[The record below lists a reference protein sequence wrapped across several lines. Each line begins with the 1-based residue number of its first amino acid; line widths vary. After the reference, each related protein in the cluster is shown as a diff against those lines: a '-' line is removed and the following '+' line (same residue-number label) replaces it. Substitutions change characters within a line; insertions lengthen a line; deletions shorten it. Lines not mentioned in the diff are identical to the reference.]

1 MNPTKRFYFDARTQ
15 EIIESITIPFAIY
28 QYIDKRVVTIA
39 LSQGFCSEFGFKK
52 LEDAYHAMDSDMYRA
67 THPDPTLIYGCSFII
82 ASGCLRA
89 VCFLKSGGITNIRF
103 KNCRLAGDLLLAEAV
118 LFMHICV
125 ILNDIA
131 VRTHFVFEME
141 SAFVIKHES
150 CTYQNDHRK

>member
-1 MNPTKRFYFDARTQ
+1 MG
-15 EIIESITIPFAIY
+15 S
-28 QYIDKRVVTIA
+28 
-39 LSQGFCSEFGFKK
+39 
-52 LEDAYHAMDSDMYRA
+52 M
-67 THPDPTLIYGCSFII
+67 
-82 ASGCLRA
+82 
-89 VCFLKSGGITNIRF
+89 FLKSGGITNIRF

>member
-67 THPDPTLIYGCSFII
+67 THPD
-82 ASGCLRA
+82 GCLRA